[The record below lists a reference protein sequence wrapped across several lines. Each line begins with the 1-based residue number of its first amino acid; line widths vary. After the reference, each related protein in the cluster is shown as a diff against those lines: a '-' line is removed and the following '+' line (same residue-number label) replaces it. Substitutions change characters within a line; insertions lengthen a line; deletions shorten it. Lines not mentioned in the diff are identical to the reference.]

1 MKYLCPRD
9 LRRGEME
16 KYMKENKNRWRK
28 RGSAIVIADQ
38 KADAPS
44 SCRLDLFFFI
54 FKVLLGENDRQDHCG

>member
-1 MKYLCPRD
+1 
-9 LRRGEME
+9 
-16 KYMKENKNRWRK
+16 MKENKNRWRK

-44 SCRLDLFFFI
+44 SCRLVLFFFI